1 MQEATKTPTAM
12 PTICPVLKEDGS
24 VVALASVVAKAAA
37 VIPISTD
44 SEGSDDSSGTVF
56 MTNVFTLASFPD
68 SGYSAVQTSQNR
80 SRMSEATPPLPPL
93 PPLPHCVAV
102 GKYRQKV

>member
-1 MQEATKTPTAM
+1 MRRISMQEATKTLTAM

-24 VVALASVVAKAAA
+24 VVAMASVVAKAAA
-37 VIPISTD
+37 VIPLVLPFSLALRTAST
-44 SEGSDDSSGTVF
+44 S
-56 MTNVFTLASFPD
+56 TLEL
-68 SGYSAVQTSQNR
+68 VQTSQNR